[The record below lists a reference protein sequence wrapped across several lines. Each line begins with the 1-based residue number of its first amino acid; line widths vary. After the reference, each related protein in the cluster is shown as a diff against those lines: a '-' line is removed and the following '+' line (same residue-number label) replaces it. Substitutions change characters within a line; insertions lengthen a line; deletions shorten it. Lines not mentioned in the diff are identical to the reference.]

1 MRSTGRK
8 ELLDLKFTALHS
20 EVRRDLIEEYLMGD
34 VGGDADGCEGVRAG
48 VELCQR
54 EEFCA

>member
-8 ELLDLKFTALHS
+8 ELLDLRFTALQS

-34 VGGDADGCEGVRAG
+34 VGGDADG
-48 VELCQR
+48 
-54 EEFCA
+54 